1 MTTLTAAPAVA
12 TSQVDPAFAR
22 AEFFFD
28 LELLELNAT
37 IAQAAP
43 RGVAKY

>member
-1 MTTLTAAPAVA
+1 MPINSRAMAA
-12 TSQVDPAFAR
+12 SRD
-22 AEFFFD
+22 FFFD

>member
-1 MTTLTAAPAVA
+1 MTTLTATLAVAPA
-12 TSQVDPAFAR
+12 QVDPAFAR
-22 AEFFFD
+22 AEFFYD
-28 LELLELNAT
+28 LELQELNAT